1 MTNALQVQQEH
12 HLSNIQDVA
21 KFAIFNQ
28 EKLKSIKAEIS
39 VIERLGLAQEVW
51 EQKKREAQE
60 VAELATDAFIKV
72 GEFSTT
78 VSKAS
83 GGDRRSKRFKSTS
96 GDTFENGKVVVLS
109 ELGFSKKQV
118 SQAQKMARHPDIV
131 EQAKAAARAN
141 DDIVNRS
148 LVLEMIK
155 DKERLEKRQE
165 IKTAPPKPVNGKY
178 DVLLA
183 DPPWEYDFTES
194 ESRAIANHYPTM
206 ALDDIKA
213 LDIIS

>member
-1 MTNALQVQQEH
+1 
-12 HLSNIQDVA
+12 
-21 KFAIFNQ
+21 
-28 EKLKSIKAEIS
+28 
-39 VIERLGLAQEVW
+39 
-51 EQKKREAQE
+51 
-60 VAELATDAFIKV
+60 
-72 GEFSTT
+72 
-78 VSKAS
+78 
-83 GGDRRSKRFKSTS
+83 
-96 GDTFENGKVVVLS
+96 
-109 ELGFSKKQV
+109 
-118 SQAQKMARHPDIV
+118 
-131 EQAKAAARAN
+131 
-141 DDIVNRS
+141 
-148 LVLEMIK
+148 MIK